1 MLLLDLKRQGATFF
15 DSIKVGH
22 SSTSGFGLFADQNIK
37 KGDIIASVPPSIWLP
52 LSAEYAVKELME
64 GNPELYQRLKQI
76 ASKMAP
82 SAQDNL
88 IKSCSLALLLLLEKH
103 QDTEPSTQRI
113 YLDCLEY
120 PAGVYHPLLDSV
132 TQSSNNEADELLNG
146 TSVKKAINMRRNVF
160 HGKCKQML
168 QNESSRITLQICTAD
183 EFNF

>member
-1 MLLLDLKRQGATFF
+1 MLLLDLKRQGATFL
-15 DSIKVGH
+15 DSISVGH
-22 SSTSGFGLFADQNIK
+22 TTTSGYGLFANQSIK

-64 GNPELYQRLKQI
+64 GNPEVYQRLKQI

-88 IKSCSLALLLLLEKH
+88 MKSCSLALFLLLEKH

-120 PAGVYHPLLDSV
+120 PAVVYHPLLDSV

-168 QNESSRITLQICTAD
+168 QNESSRNILQICTAD
-183 EFNF
+183 